1 MPESNSGAMNE
12 EGAAEYRL
20 KQDTAA
26 LNGSFL
32 HDQIDQIDQVRINLH
47 YLHFG
52 CTKVQLHG
60 SVYEHRFIPSV

>member
-1 MPESNSGAMNE
+1 MNE

-32 HDQIDQIDQVRINLH
+32 HDQIDQIDQVRINLVN
-47 YLHFG
+47 LVTWNFWG
-52 CTKVQLHG
+52 DF
-60 SVYEHRFIPSV
+60 S